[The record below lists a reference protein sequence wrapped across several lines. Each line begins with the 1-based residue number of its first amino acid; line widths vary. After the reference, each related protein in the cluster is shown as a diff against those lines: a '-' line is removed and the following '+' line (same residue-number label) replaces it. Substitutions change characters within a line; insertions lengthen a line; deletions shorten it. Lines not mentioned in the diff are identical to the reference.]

1 MTAGVFAEVIDN
13 QFITS
18 YGNFFKKIMA
28 RDSFGSRF
36 GALVAMAGSAVGLGN
51 LWRFPYLVGENGG
64 AAFIIVYILLSF
76 LICLPIFISEF
87 VVGRRSQKNAYA
99 AFRDLSGG
107 SAWRWVGLFTIIVP
121 LIVLSYYSV
130 IGGWSIDYL
139 LKSFTFSFTGG
150 ESQSAMATMFTD
162 MVSSTWTPLLA
173 HTGFLLVTT
182 LIVVVGI
189 KDGIEKFSKVMMPL
203 LFLIVISIAIY
214 AVTLPGAKAGLNY
227 LFNPDFSKIDA
238 QAISS
243 ALGQAFFS
251 LSLGFGTI
259 MTYASY
265 VDKNENI
272 MFQSTSSAVADLMFA
287 LIAGVAIMPAVFA
300 FGIDPQSGPGLVF
313 ETLPYVF
320 GQMPAGGFIAILFFT
335 ALLVAALT
343 SSISMLEVAVAFLVE
358 EKKFSRITA
367 CVVLFLFC
375 WVIGAV
381 CSLSFG
387 PLSDVQIG
395 GRNLFDFFDNLSS
408 NILMTL
414 GSLFTV
420 LFVGWRLKKTDVY
433 EEFTNGGNLSR
444 NAKIFG
450 VLWFLIRYICPL
462 AIIAIFISGLL

>member
-1 MTAGVFAEVIDN
+1 M
-13 QFITS
+13 S
-18 YGNFFKKIMA
+18 

-64 AAFIIVYILLSF
+64 AAFIIVYIFFVF

-107 SAWRWVGLFTIIVP
+107 SAWRWVGLFTVVVP
-121 LIVLSYYSV
+121 LVVLSYYCV
-130 IGGWSIDYL
+130 IGGWSIDYF
-139 LKSFTFSFTGG
+139 LKALTFSFTGS
-150 ESQSAMATMFTD
+150 ESQSAMNTMFNDLVTS
-162 MVSSTWTPLLA
+162 VWTPLIC
-173 HTGFLLVTT
+173 HTGFLLATV
-182 LIVVVGI
+182 LIVMVGI
-189 KDGIEKFSKVMMPL
+189 KDGIEKFSKIMMPV
-203 LFLIVISIAIY
+203 LFFIVISIAIY
-214 AVTLPGAKAGLNY
+214 SVTLPGAKAGLDY

-238 QAISS
+238 KACAA

-265 VDKNENI
+265 VDKKENAL
-272 MFQSTSSAVADLMFA
+272 FQSTATAASDLTFA
-287 LIAGVAIMPAVFA
+287 LIAGIAIMPAVFA
-300 FGIDPQSGPGLVF
+300 FGINPQSGPGLVF

-320 GQMPAGGFIAILFFT
+320 GQMPAGGFVAILFFL

-358 EKKFSRITA
+358 EKGMSRIAA
-367 CVVLFLFC
+367 CMLLFVVCL
-375 WVIGAV
+375 VIGAL

-387 PLSDVQIG
+387 PLSDFKIA
-395 GRNLFDFFDNLSS
+395 GRTIFDFFDHLSS

-414 GSLFTV
+414 GSLLTV

-433 EEFTNGGNLSR
+433 DEFTNGGTLSR
-444 NAKIFG
+444 NAKLFG
-450 VLWFLIRYICPL
+450 VLWFLIRYVCPL
-462 AIIAIFISGLL
+462 AIIAIFISGLIG

>member
-1 MTAGVFAEVIDN
+1 
-13 QFITS
+13 
-18 YGNFFKKIMA
+18 MA

-64 AAFIIVYILLSF
+64 AAFIIIYILLSF

-87 VVGRRSQKNAYA
+87 VIGRRSQKNAYA

-121 LIVLSYYSV
+121 LVVLSYYSV

-139 LKSFTFSFTGG
+139 IKSLAFSFTNST
-150 ESQSAMATMFTD
+150 SQSAMSTLFTD
-162 MVSSTWTPLLA
+162 FVSSTWAPLFA
-173 HTGFLLVTT
+173 HTGFLLATT

-203 LFLIVISIAIY
+203 LFVIVVVIAVY
-214 AVTLPGAKAGLNY
+214 AVTLPGAKAGLDY
-227 LFNPDFSKIDA
+227 LFNPDFSKITGKA
-238 QAISS
+238 CAA

-265 VDKNENI
+265 VDKKENI
-272 MFQSTSSAVADLMFA
+272 LFQSTATAVSDLMFA

-300 FGIDPQSGPGLVF
+300 FGLNPQSGPGLVF
-313 ETLPYVF
+313 ETLPFVF
-320 GQMPAGGFIAILFFT
+320 GQMPAGGIVAILFFL

-343 SSISMLEVAVAFLVE
+343 SSISMLEVAVAYLVE
-358 EKKFSRITA
+358 EKKFSRVWA
-367 CVVLFLFC
+367 CVVLFVLC
-375 WVIGAV
+375 WVVGAV

-387 PLSDVQIG
+387 PLAGVKIG
-395 GRNLFDFFDNLSS
+395 GGNLFDFFDGLSS
-408 NILMTL
+408 NVLMTL

-420 LFVGWRLKKTDVY
+420 VFVGWRLKKTDVY
-433 EEFTNGGNLSR
+433 DEFTNGGSLSR
-444 NAKIFG
+444 NARIFG
-450 VLWFLIRYICPL
+450 VLWFLIRYVAPL
-462 AIIAIFISGLL
+462 AIIIIFISGLL

>member
-1 MTAGVFAEVIDN
+1 M
-13 QFITS
+13 S
-18 YGNFFKKIMA
+18 

-64 AAFIIVYILLSF
+64 AAFIIIYILLSF

-87 VVGRRSQKNAYA
+87 VIGRRIQKNAYA

-121 LIVLSYYSV
+121 LVVLSYYSV
-130 IGGWSIDYL
+130 IGGWSVEYL
-139 LKSFTFSFTGG
+139 LKSVTFAFESA
-150 ESQSAMATMFTD
+150 SQSAMSTMFSD
-162 MVSSTWTPLLA
+162 FVSSTWGPLLV

-203 LFLIVISIAIY
+203 LFFMVLTIAIY
-214 AVTLPGAKAGLNY
+214 SMTLPGAKAGLDY
-227 LFNPDFSKIDA
+227 LFNPDFSKITGKA
-238 QAISS
+238 CAA

-265 VDKNENI
+265 VDKKENI
-272 MFQSTSSAVADLMFA
+272 LFQSTATAVSDLMFA
-287 LIAGVAIMPAVFA
+287 LIAGMAIMPAVFA
-300 FGIDPQSGPGLVF
+300 FGLNPQSGPGLVF
-313 ETLPYVF
+313 ETLPFVF
-320 GQMPAGGFIAILFFT
+320 GQMPAGGFVAILFFL

-343 SSISMLEVAVAFLVE
+343 SSISMLEVAVAYLVE
-358 EKKFSRITA
+358 EKGFSRVWA
-367 CVVLFLFC
+367 CVVLFVVC
-375 WVIGAV
+375 WVVGAV

-387 PLSDVQIG
+387 PLSDVKIG
-395 GRNLFDFFDNLSS
+395 GGNIFDFFDNLSS

-414 GSLFTV
+414 GSLLTV

-433 EEFTNGGNLSR
+433 DEFTNGGTLSR
-444 NAKIFG
+444 NAKLFG

-462 AIIAIFISGLL
+462 AIISIFVSGLL